1 MHQQSFTHYRIAPST
16 KKSFLTANHLS
27 RSRSVLI
34 EAEHLEIGPLP
45 SCNYLTNTLC
55 SSYIVSRKW
64 HAILRMPIVV
74 IRLDRGCLS
83 KHSNRLTSII
93 CVWNLFTYSNQHHAL
108 KTSIWG
114 RMSHLS
120 FVLWYEFQDYDG
132 QYAMRLELVPEAR
145 ILTIDTICHGQRC
158 ILDELTWSVAVA
170 LAPYNRQSWTTLTI
184 RLKHRDWLPAYKTCS
199 RAIQLLK
206 SEEDF
211 RRNAT

>member
-1 MHQQSFTHYRIAPST
+1 M
-16 KKSFLTANHLS
+16 
-27 RSRSVLI
+27 
-34 EAEHLEIGPLP
+34 
-45 SCNYLTNTLC
+45 NTLY

-132 QYAMRLELVPEAR
+132 QYEMRLELVPEAR

-158 ILDELTWSVAVA
+158 ILDEH
-170 LAPYNRQSWTTLTI
+170 I
-184 RLKHRDWLPAYKTCS
+184 LKHCS
-199 RAIQLLK
+199 RTYTLYPAELNHTDYQAQTSGLVASLQ
-206 SEEDF
+206 
-211 RRNAT
+211 NCCGCC